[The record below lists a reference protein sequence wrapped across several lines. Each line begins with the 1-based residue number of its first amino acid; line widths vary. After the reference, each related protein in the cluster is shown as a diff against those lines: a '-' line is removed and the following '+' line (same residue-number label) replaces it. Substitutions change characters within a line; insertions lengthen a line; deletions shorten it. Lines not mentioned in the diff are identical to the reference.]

1 MAGELNPIELMI
13 EALKSNIPNFQ
24 NLSTAFVT
32 MDDASK
38 SVLKNI
44 GGVSEQLYSVKQ
56 SLIESRAQVELMG
69 GSFQD
74 IVKIQNEVSSTLNR
88 NIILQGESF
97 KDLYAASQVTGQD
110 ADVLA
115 KSFKDA
121 GFSIYQVSD
130 KMQGVVDI
138 ARGMGVN
145 VEAVSKQVINNMDAL
160 NKYTFQGGVE
170 GMARMAA
177 QAANL
182 RIDMSSTLNIADNL
196 FDPQKAIDMAASLQR
211 LGVTQSSLLD
221 PLKLMDLAQND
232 PEELQNQI
240 VKMTESFAKFNSE
253 TGKFEIPPGARRQL
267 REIETS
273 LGYSKGELSKMA
285 LGSLELSDKM
295 SKIRF
300 PDTFTDEQKKMIA
313 NMAEMGKGGEYRMVL
328 DGKSMGLDEALES
341 LKKDPEK
348 FKEIAETSKPKSMED
363 LIKEQNPI
371 LKNLAG
377 AIVSLSSRLPMGV
390 VSSKGATDASIE
402 VNKSIIEVGNIMSN
416 TLTTQGFSKIVDKI
430 GMDTWNSIKNTLTG
444 DDSFTSFLGKL
455 GNSVGDLSD
464 YINSELK
471 NLKTKYGNTESIK
484 PLIDSALNFDKKMTT
499 PGKDVEISANG
510 TNISLLPEDTLYA
523 GTSPQSLAYRVAE
536 MIGGGGK
543 SVEHKGEITLNIN
556 VNAPNLPV
564 EWRNQLSQMLRTSD
578 MAHTISTSLS
588 QMSYGRDN
596 SNPNYKPSAFL
607 S

>member
-56 SLIESRAQVELMG
+56 SLIESRAQIELMG

-348 FKEIAETSKPKSMED
+348 FKEIAEASKPKSMED

-464 YINSELK
+464 YIDSELK

-484 PLIDSALNFDKKMTT
+484 PLIDTALNFDKKMTT
-499 PGKDVEISANG
+499 QGKDVEISANG
-510 TNISLLPEDTLYA
+510 KNISLLPEDTLYA

-536 MIGGGGK
+536 MIGDGGK

-556 VNAPNLPV
+556 VEAPNLPV
-564 EWRNQLSQMLRTSD
+564 EWRNQLAQMLRTSD